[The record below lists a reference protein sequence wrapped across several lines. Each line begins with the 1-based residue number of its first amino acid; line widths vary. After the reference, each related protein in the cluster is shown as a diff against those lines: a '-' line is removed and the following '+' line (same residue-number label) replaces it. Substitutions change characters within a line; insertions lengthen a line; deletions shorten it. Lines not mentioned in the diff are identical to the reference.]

1 MWMNKKCLKTT
12 NIELYF
18 MINYSYNLA
27 NQPFPHCQKQA
38 FLSDS
43 YWECFVR
50 HLTMTMYHPVGTCA
64 LGSVVDSKLRVRG
77 VQNLRVVDA
86 SIMPQ
91 IGNFFPR
98 LPSKKYVIP

>member
-1 MWMNKKCLKTT
+1 MFL
-12 NIELYF
+12 
-18 MINYSYNLA
+18 MIDYSYNLV
-27 NQPFPHCQKQA
+27 NQPFPHCQNQA

-64 LGSVVDSKLRVRG
+64 LGSVVDSKLRVKG

-91 IGNFFPR
+91 IGDFCFLVL
-98 LPSKKYVIP
+98 LPSKST

>member
-91 IGNFFPR
+91 IGNFFP
-98 LPSKKYVIP
+98 SKKYVIP

>member
-1 MWMNKKCLKTT
+1 
-12 NIELYF
+12 

-27 NQPFPHCQKQA
+27 NQHFPHCQNQK

-64 LGSVVDSKLRVRG
+64 LGSVVDPKLRVKG

-91 IGNFFPR
+91 IGDFFPLKIVR
-98 LPSKKYVIP
+98 NSVIKLFFVL